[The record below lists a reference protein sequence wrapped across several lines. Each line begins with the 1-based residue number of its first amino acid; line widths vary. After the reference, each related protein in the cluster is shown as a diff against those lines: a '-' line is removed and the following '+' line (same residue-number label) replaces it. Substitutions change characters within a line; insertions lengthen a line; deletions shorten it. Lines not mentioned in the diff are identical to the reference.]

1 MLMVDNL
8 EVQRRGR
15 IYALP
20 FSVTLSVTVLIDAA
34 NRLEP
39 KIFLNSARD
48 WSSLCSSINKML
60 YVHNT

>member
-8 EVQRRGR
+8 EVQRGGR
-15 IYALP
+15 IYVLP

-39 KIFLNSARD
+39 EVFLNSAR
-48 WSSLCSSINKML
+48 ML
-60 YVHNT
+60 YVLNT